1 MTTPGAIRGAMRHL
15 ASIAHHDTHV
25 HAPCPRPMVGI
36 AAVLLGALIST
47 LFGRLTTFGLADIR
61 GAIHAG
67 VDEGAWIPTAAT
79 VAQMFVG
86 PPAVWLGA
94 AFGPR
99 RVLVISAS
107 VFLVASLL
115 LPLSLNLGTLLVFQV
130 IAGLGCGTFIPLTIG
145 FVLQSLPQKLWPFGI
160 AAYGLNLELSL
171 NIPASL
177 EGWYLDHLDWRWIFW
192 QNAILAIP
200 MIVCIH
206 FGMPKPPVNRELLDR
221 VDPWG
226 MFYAGAGFSMLYAA
240 LDQGNRLDWLNS
252 GQICGLLLGGAVM
265 LIAFLGHELVS
276 PRPWIN
282 LRFLLGRNILML
294 LTILGMYRFALLATN
309 YIIPQYLTTVQN
321 FRGLETGQV
330 LLWIAIPQ
338 LILAPSIGYAL
349 RWIDPRTVMALGIGA
364 IGVACLLATGL
375 TQDWQTDDFLPS
387 QILQAF
393 GQSAALIALVLF
405 FTRHLRPADA
415 LTFGVMLQTT
425 RLFGGELGTA
435 FMTTFVRVSE
445 QANSY
450 LVGLHIRSGDAAVT
464 ERVANYAAA
473 LSARSNGAAEASL
486 RASSLL
492 GQTIRTQ
499 ANVLSFIDGFGI
511 VVGATAVMLLVV
523 ALLRAPPPPPAAPP
537 AAAPG

>member
-1 MTTPGAIRGAMRHL
+1 MTLRSAVHHL
-15 ASIAHHDTHV
+15 ASLAHHDTHV
-25 HAPCPRPMVGI
+25 QTACQRPMVGI
-36 AAVLLGALIST
+36 AAVLLGAVIST

-61 GAIHAG
+61 GAVHAG

-99 RVLVISAS
+99 RVLGVSAV
-107 VFLVASLL
+107 VFLVAMAL
-115 LPLSLNLGTLLVFQV
+115 LPLSPNLNTLLVFQV
-130 IAGLGCGTFIPLTIG
+130 IGGLSCGTFIPLTIG
-145 FVLQSLPQKLWPFGI
+145 FVLQSLPQKYWPFGI

-177 EGWYLDHLDWRWIFW
+177 EGWYLDNLDWRWIFW
-192 QNAILAIP
+192 QNALLAIP
-200 MIVCIH
+200 MIVCVWA
-206 FGMPKPPVNRELLDR
+206 GMPKPPINRELLHR

-252 GQICGLLLGGAVM
+252 GEISGLLLGGG
-265 LIAFLGHELVS
+265 LLLTAFIGHELIS
-276 PRPWIN
+276 ERPWIN

-294 LTILGMYRFALLATN
+294 LAILALYRFATLATN
-309 YIIPQYLTTVQN
+309 YLIPQYLTTIQN
-321 FRGLETGQV
+321 FRSLEVGHV
-330 LLWIAIPQ
+330 LIWIAMPQ
-338 LILAPSIGYAL
+338 IILAPLIAYAL
-349 RWIDPRTVMALGIGA
+349 KVIDPRTVLALGVGA
-364 IGVACLLATGL
+364 IGVACLLATQL
-375 TQDWQTDDFLPS
+375 TQDWQTGEFLPS
-387 QILQAF
+387 QMLQAF

-405 FTRHLRPADA
+405 FVRHLRPADA
-415 LTFGVMLQTT
+415 LTFGVLLQTA

-450 LVGLHIRSGDAAVT
+450 LLGLHIRTGDTIVTDRIASYADSLASRSGGGVEAA
-464 ERVANYAAA
+464 
-473 LSARSNGAAEASL
+473 L

-492 GQTIRTQ
+492 GQTVRVQ
-499 ANVLSFIDGFGI
+499 ANILSFIDGFGI
-511 VVGATAVMLLVV
+511 VAGAAIVMLLMI
-523 ALLRAPPPPPAAPP
+523 ALLKAPPTTPQPTQA
-537 AAAPG
+537 